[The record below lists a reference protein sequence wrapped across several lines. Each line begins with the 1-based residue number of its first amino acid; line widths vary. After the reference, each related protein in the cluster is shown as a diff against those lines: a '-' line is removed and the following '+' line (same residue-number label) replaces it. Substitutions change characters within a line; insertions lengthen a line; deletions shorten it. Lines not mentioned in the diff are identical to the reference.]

1 MKMTD
6 PPAPVDATPLPPAM
20 AVPKA
25 SWYALTIL
33 TLIYSCHFLDRMM
46 IAIISEP
53 ARKEFNLSDSQLGM
67 LTGLAY
73 GLTFALAGIPLGM
86 LIDRFNRIKLLT
98 VLVTVWSGMTTLSGF
113 AQSYVHLLL
122 ARMGVGAS
130 EAGGSPASMS
140 LISDLFPPAKRST
153 AVGLFF
159 LSNAIGAVLSIFIGG
174 FIAAQYGWRM
184 AMLIAGVPGLLLGIL
199 LIFTVREPKRGG
211 MEPTLVGT
219 VEKKAAGLMQVL
231 RHLGANKSMLN
242 LLAGVAITAASVATI
257 GSWLPSFMTRFHGYN
272 IKEAGFA
279 VAIASGFCGAIG
291 SVLGGVISDR
301 LARFRARRR
310 MDVCI
315 AVCLVSIFTALAGML
330 ATTGTGAVAMLSITQ
345 MIAFVVFPAAFAGML
360 SITSPNMRGAT
371 AASLQVVTN
380 LVGYGLGPFM
390 VGVFSD
396 LYGGDQSL
404 RYAMITVMS
413 VCFPWAAI
421 HFYFAA
427 RSWERNATAV

>member
-1 MKMTD
+1 MKLTD
-6 PPAPVDATPLPPAM
+6 MPAPGDTAALAPTI

-86 LIDRFNRIKLLT
+86 LIDRWNRIKLLT
-98 VLVTVWSGMTTLSGF
+98 FLVTVWSGMTTLSSM
-113 AQSYVHLLL
+113 AQSYLQLLF

-130 EAGGSPASMS
+130 EAGGSPTSMS
-140 LISDLFPPAKRST
+140 LISDMFPPAKRST

-174 FIAAQYGWRM
+174 YIAAQHGWRT
-184 AMLIAGVPGLLLGIL
+184 AMLVAGLPGLLLGVV
-199 LIFTVREPKRGG
+199 LICTVREPKRGA
-211 MEPTLVGT
+211 MEPTLAGAVA
-219 VEKKAAGLMQVL
+219 KKAAGFMEVV
-231 RHLGANKSMLN
+231 RHLAANKSMLN
-242 LLAGVAITAASVATI
+242 LLAGVAITSASVATI
-257 GSWLPSFMTRFHGYN
+257 GSWLPSFMIRFHGYDV
-272 IKEAGFA
+272 KQAGMA

-291 SVLGGVISDR
+291 SVAGGIVSDR
-301 LARFRARRR
+301 LAKFRSRRR
-310 MDVCI
+310 MDVCMT
-315 AVCLVSIFTALAGML
+315 VCLAGIATALAGML
-330 ATTGTGAVAMLSITQ
+330 ATSGVGAVAMLSLTQ

-360 SITSPNMRGAT
+360 SITAPNMRGAT

-404 RYAMITVMS
+404 RYAMITVIS
-413 VCFPWAAI
+413 ICFPWAAI

-427 RSWERNATAV
+427 RSWERNATVV